1 MAKKKFIRNYRL
13 TRQKLRLSQGAFWG
27 RIGVTQS
34 TGSRYEQGKTEIPVS
49 VEILAHDVYINK
61 NPIDAK
67 DFQ

>member
-13 TRQKLRLSQGAFWG
+13 TRQKLRLSQGSFWG

-34 TGSRYEQGKTEIPVS
+34 TGSRYEQKKTEIPLS
-49 VEILAHDVYINK
+49 VEMLAHDVYMNN